1 MRYLTAGALPRP
13 GPDQVRPDNEERAL
27 TVTSVTG
34 EDPFRRFFVVREG
47 ELNPHALSGTGT

>member
-1 MRYLTAGALPRP
+1 MRYLTAGALPV
-13 GPDQVRPDNEERAL
+13 VRAAAHHHNEERAL
-27 TVTSVTG
+27 TMTFVTG